1 MDTHSVHE
9 WPTVGAAPKQ
19 AAPTA
24 SDTSSKGPGVQ
35 SVADPAN
42 VEQALDSV
50 GDAVE
55 NAVPDPK
62 GAESGLAP
70 TADKQVS
77 TTDSGK
83 YPHCLHSLHWGPLSV
98 FNLPW
103 GHLDHLFET
112 LLLCSACVRGGGKKR
127 GGGGGLG

>member
-1 MDTHSVHE
+1 MAE
-9 WPTVGAAPKQ
+9 CLQVGAAPKE

-24 SDTSSKGPGVQ
+24 SDTSRKGPGVQ

-42 VEQALDSV
+42 VGQALDSV

-70 TADKQVS
+70 TANKQVS
-77 TTDSGK
+77 TTESGK
-83 YPHCLHSLHWGPLSV
+83 LAHV
-98 FNLPW
+98 
-103 GHLDHLFET
+103 
-112 LLLCSACVRGGGKKR
+112 LCM
-127 GGGGGLG
+127 L

>member
-1 MDTHSVHE
+1 MLLSILVSHNCSYMCMSQLLH
-9 WPTVGAAPKQ
+9 VGAAPKE

-24 SDTSSKGPGVQ
+24 SDASSKGPGVQ

-70 TADKQVS
+70 TANKQAP
-77 TTDSGK
+77 TTDNGK
-83 YPHCLHSLHWGPLSV
+83 YSHCM
-98 FNLPW
+98 
-103 GHLDHLFET
+103 
-112 LLLCSACVRGGGKKR
+112 CS
-127 GGGGGLG
+127 